1 MNIYVG
7 NLDYK
12 VNESELETLFGE
24 FGGVSSA
31 KVITDKF
38 SGKSKGFGF
47 VVMDDDDEAKAAI
60 ENLNGTSFKNR
71 DLVVS
76 EARPRRDDFQRK

>member
-12 VNESELETLFGE
+12 VNESELENLFGE
-24 FGGVSSA
+24 FGDVSSA

-47 VVMDDDDEAKAAI
+47 VVMDDDSEAKAAI
-60 ENLNGTSFKNR
+60 EGLNGTSYKNR
-71 DLVVS
+71 DLVVT
-76 EARPRRDDFQRK
+76 EARPKRDDFQWK

>member
-12 VNESELETLFGE
+12 VNESELENLFGE
-24 FGGVSSA
+24 FGDVSSA

-47 VVMDDDDEAKAAI
+47 VVMDDDSEAKAAI
-60 ENLNGTSFKNR
+60 EGLNGTSYKNR
-71 DLVVS
+71 DLVVT
-76 EARPRRDDFQRK
+76 EARPKRDDFQRK